1 MKMMLQK
8 YPQKSSLGMMGILK
22 GAIIAETTIFCGV
35 AVTWYALCNYPDFR
49 LTMYRN
55 CRPVLKGFYYILER
69 FSGESPRLE
78 DYKKWKVPEQSP
90 S

>member
-35 AVTWYALCNYPDFR
+35 AVTWYALCNYPGMVF
-49 LTMYRN
+49 
-55 CRPVLKGFYYILER
+55 YILCVCLFKDLSQEYY
-69 FSGESPRLE
+69 SLLCVILHP
-78 DYKKWKVPEQSP
+78 
-90 S
+90 